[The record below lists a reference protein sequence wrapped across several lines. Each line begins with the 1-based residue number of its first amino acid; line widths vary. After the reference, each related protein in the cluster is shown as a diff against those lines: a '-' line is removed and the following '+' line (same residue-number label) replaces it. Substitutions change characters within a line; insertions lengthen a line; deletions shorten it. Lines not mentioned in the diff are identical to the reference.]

1 MMNFSLSEILF
12 VLVIFQL
19 FFICF
24 FLFSHNNGRRTSN
37 ILLGVFFL
45 SISLNLL
52 DSFLVLKKVW
62 LTNPNLVGWGICLP
76 LLFGPLL
83 YLYAESIL
91 YRQFRIT
98 GRKWLHFLPFFICF
112 ILSAFQY
119 LSLDREKQVDLLNHI
134 FKRDLPVSLYWSSAL
149 IFLQFFLYIFSS
161 FRLIHQYKRIASDHY
176 AEQEKVDIS
185 WLSSTILFFT
195 ICMILAG
202 LNGFSGLT
210 PFSKYYFLVLNVL
223 VLLIFIFISRVLLKA
238 LTKPEIFSVIDE
250 PAQSQQA
257 AGEMVK
263 YQGSVILEEDRKRML
278 ENLNLHMRTRKPY
291 LEPELTLDQLASQ
304 MNMKPKLLSQLINE
318 SLGQNFFDFV
328 NRYRIE
334 EAKRLLTNPQ
344 DKKITVL
351 EVLYEVGFNSK
362 SSFNTLFK
370 KYTGLTPSE
379 FKRTHVE
386 G

>member
-1 MMNFSLSEILF
+1 MNFSFSEILF
-12 VLVIFQL
+12 VLVIIQL

-24 FLFSHNNGRRTSN
+24 FLFSHNKGRRTSN
-37 ILLGVFFL
+37 VLLGLFFL
-45 SISLNLL
+45 AISLNLL

-62 LTNPNLVGWGICLP
+62 LTNPNLVGWGICMP

-83 YLYAESIL
+83 FLYSESIL
-91 YRQFRIT
+91 YKDFRLT
-98 GRKWLHFLPFFICF
+98 SRKWLHFLPFFLCF
-112 ILSAFQY
+112 IFSEFQY
-119 LSLDREKQVDLLNHI
+119 SSLGQEKQVDLLNHI
-134 FKRDLPVSLYWSSAL
+134 FERELPPSLYWSSAL
-149 IFLQFFLYIFSS
+149 IFLQFFLYIAAS
-161 FRLIHQYKRIASDHY
+161 FRLIDRYKRIASDQY
-176 AEQEKVDIS
+176 SDQEKVNIS

-195 ICMILAG
+195 LCMILAA

-210 PFSKYYFLVLNVL
+210 PFSKYYFLVLNIL
-223 VLLIFIFISRVLLKA
+223 VLLIFIFIARVLLKA
-238 LTKPEIFSVIDE
+238 LTKPEIFSVMEEAPGAAIK
-250 PAQSQQA
+250 
-257 AGEMVK
+257 AGEIAK
-263 YQGSVILEEDRKRML
+263 YPGSAISDEDRKRML

-291 LEPELTLDQLASQ
+291 LEPELSLEQLSSQ
-304 MNMKPKLLSQLINE
+304 IFLKPKILSQLINE

-334 EAKRLLTNPQ
+334 EAQRLLTNPT

-379 FKRTHVE
+379 FKKKHIE

>member
-1 MMNFSLSEILF
+1 MNFSLSEILF

-24 FLFSHNNGRRTSN
+24 FLFSHNKGRRTSN
-37 ILLGVFFL
+37 NLLGVFFL

-52 DSFLVLKKVW
+52 DSFLMLKKVW

-91 YRQFRIT
+91 YKQFRLS
-98 GRKWLHFLPFFICF
+98 GRKWLHFLPFLICF
-112 ILSAFQY
+112 ILSAIRY
-119 LSLDREKQVDLLNHI
+119 LSLGQEKQVDLLNHI
-134 FKRDLPVSLYWSSAL
+134 FERDLPVSLYWSSAL
-149 IFLQFFLYIFSS
+149 IFLQFFLYIIAS
-161 FRLIHQYKRIASDHY
+161 FRLISRYKRIASDHY
-176 AEQEKVDIS
+176 ADHEKVNIS

-195 ICMILAG
+195 LCMILAA

-210 PFSKYYFLVLNVL
+210 PFSKYYFLVLNIL
-223 VLLIFIFISRVLLKA
+223 VFLIFIFITRVLLKA
-238 LTKPEIFSVIDE
+238 LTKPEIFSVMDE
-250 PAQSQQA
+250 PVLSRQA
-257 AGEMVK
+257 AGEIAK
-263 YQGSVILEEDRKRML
+263 YQGSAILDEDRKRML

-291 LEPELTLDQLASQ
+291 LEPELTLDQLSAQ
-304 MNMKPKLLSQLINE
+304 THLKPKVLSQLINE

-334 EAKRLLTNPQ
+334 EAKRLLTNPP

-379 FKRTHVE
+379 FKKKHIE

>member
-1 MMNFSLSEILF
+1 MNFSFSEILF
-12 VLVIFQL
+12 VLVIIQL

-24 FLFSHNNGRRTSN
+24 FLFSHNKGRRTSN
-37 ILLGVFFL
+37 VLLGLFFL
-45 SISLNLL
+45 AISLNLL

-62 LTNPNLVGWGICLP
+62 LTNPNLVGWGICMP

-83 YLYAESIL
+83 FLYSESIL
-91 YRQFRIT
+91 YKDFRLT
-98 GRKWLHFLPFFICF
+98 GRKWLHFLPFFLCF
-112 ILSAFQY
+112 IFSAYQYFSLSQ
-119 LSLDREKQVDLLNHI
+119 EKQVDLLSHI
-134 FKRDLPVSLYWSSAL
+134 FERDLPSSLYWSSAL
-149 IFLQFFLYIFSS
+149 IFLQFFLYIVAS
-161 FRLIHQYKRIASDHY
+161 FRLIDRYKRIATDHY
-176 AEQEKVDIS
+176 SDQEKINIS

-195 ICMILAG
+195 FCMILAA

-210 PFSKYYFLVLNVL
+210 PFSKYYFLVLNIL
-223 VLLIFIFISRVLLKA
+223 VLLIFIFIARVLLKA
-238 LTKPEIFSVIDE
+238 LTKPEIFSVME
-250 PAQSQQA
+250 ETPG
-257 AGEMVK
+257 AGIKGGEIAK
-263 YQGSVILEEDRKRML
+263 YPGSVISDEDRKRML

-291 LEPELTLDQLASQ
+291 LEPELSLEQLSSQ
-304 MNMKPKLLSQLINE
+304 IFLKPKILSQLINE

-334 EAKRLLTNPQ
+334 EAKRLLTNPT

-379 FKRTHVE
+379 FKKKHIE

>member
-1 MMNFSLSEILF
+1 MNFSFSEILF
-12 VLVIFQL
+12 VLVIIQL

-24 FLFSHNNGRRTSN
+24 FLFSHNKGRRTSN
-37 ILLGVFFL
+37 LLLGFFFL

-62 LTNPNLVGWGICLP
+62 LTNPNLVGWGICMP

-83 YLYAESIL
+83 FLYTESIL
-91 YRQFRIT
+91 YKDFRLY
-98 GRKWLHFLPFFICF
+98 GRKWLHFLPFFLCF
-112 ILSAFQY
+112 IFSAYQY
-119 LSLDREKQVDLLNHI
+119 LSLGQERQVDLINRI
-134 FKRDLPVSLYWSSAL
+134 FERNLPPSLYWSSAL
-149 IFLQFFLYIFSS
+149 IFLQFFLYIAAS
-161 FRLIHQYKRIASDHY
+161 FRLIDRYRRIASDHY
-176 AEQEKVDIS
+176 SDQEKVNIS

-195 ICMILAG
+195 LCMILAAI
-202 LNGFSGLT
+202 NGFSGLT
-210 PFSKYYFLVLNVL
+210 PFSKYYFLVLNIL

-238 LTKPEIFSVIDE
+238 LTKPEIFSVME
-250 PAQSQQA
+250 EAPATRMEG
-257 AGEMVK
+257 GEIPK
-263 YQGSVILEEDRKRML
+263 YPGSAISEEDRKRML

-291 LEPELTLDQLASQ
+291 LEPELSLEQLSAQ
-304 MNMKPKLLSQLINE
+304 IFLKPKILSQLINE

-328 NRYRIE
+328 NHYRIE
-334 EAKRLLTNPQ
+334 EAKRLLTNPT
-344 DKKITVL
+344 DKKITIL

-379 FKRTHVE
+379 FKKKHIE